1 MFCKNRFLRDFANF
15 TGKHLCQSLFFNKVS
30 DLSPATLL
38 KKRLCHRCFKGGSRT
53 AATSKM
59 DRFVITVNGFQPLT
73 IITKRSILDVAAIL
87 DPPLCFPVNLSKFL
101 RIPFLTEKL
110 WWLLLSRSE
119 KDCFLA

>member
-1 MFCKNRFLRDFANF
+1 MFCKNGFLRDFADF

-38 KKRLCHRCFKGGSRT
+38 KKRLCHRCFKSGSRT

-59 DRFVITVNGFQPLT
+59 EGFVIIVNSFLPLT
-73 IITKRSILDVAAIL
+73 IIKKRSILDVAAIL
-87 DPPLCFPVNLSKFL
+87 DPPLCFPVNLSKLL
-101 RIPFLTEKL
+101 RIPFLIEKL

-119 KDCFLA
+119 KIVF